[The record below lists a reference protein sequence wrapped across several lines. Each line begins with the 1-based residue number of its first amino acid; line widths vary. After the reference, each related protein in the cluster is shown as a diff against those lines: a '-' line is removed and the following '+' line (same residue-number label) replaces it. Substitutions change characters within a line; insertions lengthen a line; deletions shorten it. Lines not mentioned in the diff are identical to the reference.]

1 MAGMFDVSFVE
12 EDSLLVGRLRGTLDA
27 AVARKLVE
35 FVELREAE
43 VEKGFNRFCDLT
55 QLERINLSVDEIA
68 SLAARRRAY
77 NPNPIRVK
85 SAFLVSSPLALGVV
99 YMFKALLQSE
109 RIEVRWFDSL
119 EVAAAWLQVS
129 PGTLTRRSVA

>member
-1 MAGMFDVSFVE
+1 MFDVNFCE
-12 EDSLLVGRLRGTLDA
+12 QHALLVGRLRGTLDA
-27 AVARKLVE
+27 ELARKLVE
-35 FVELREAE
+35 FVEFKEE
-43 VEKGFNRFCDLT
+43 EHEKGFNRFCDMT
-55 QLERINLSVDEIA
+55 QLERINLSVDDIA
-68 SLAARRRAY
+68 SLAGRRRAY

-129 PGTLTRRSVA
+129 PGVLRAEQG